1 MIKEDLHI
9 KELTLTNFKNYEMQS
24 FKFSPKLNCIVG
36 ENGMGKTNI
45 MDAIHTFALGK
56 SHFLSTDQN
65 LIRFGEDFFRI
76 QAHVS
81 RFGKNEEIVVKYKYR
96 TKKVIERNKIPYKKI
111 SEHIG
116 LIPLVMIAPDDIQLI
131 MEGSEER
138 RRFLDLSLVQYDS
151 VYLEQ
156 LLIYNSV
163 LEQRNSLLKSYEY
176 LKPFNF
182 DLLETY
188 DLQLIKP
195 AQYIFE
201 KRYELIKK
209 LEPIFVACYASI
221 SGDKEKVN
229 IKYTSS
235 LFEEEMVISLLH
247 SREKDL
253 ILQRTTKGI
262 HKDDLE
268 LEIKGQSLKKFA
280 SQGQLKSYL
289 LAMKLA
295 QYEFLKEIT
304 KLSPILLLD
313 DIFDKL
319 DEKRVA
325 QLLNLLFEKNFGQ
338 IFITDTHELRIE
350 SIIQKLLD
358 KSEYTKIK
366 IEDGTVVK
374 V

>member
-1 MIKEDLHI
+1 LDL
-9 KELTLTNFKNYEMQS
+9 ELSSNVNA
-24 FKFSPKLNCIVG
+24 IVG
-36 ENGMGKTNI
+36 KNGMGKTNI

-76 QAHVS
+76 QTNVS
-81 RFGKNEEIVVKYKYR
+81 RFGKNEEIVVKYKFR
-96 TKKVIERNKIPYKKI
+96 TKKVIERNKVPYKKI

-138 RRFLDLSLVQYDS
+138 RKFLDLCLVQYDAF
-151 VYLEQ
+151 YLEQ
-156 LLIYNSV
+156 LLIYNSI

-201 KRYELIKK
+201 KRSEMIKK
-209 LEPIFVACYASI
+209 LEPIFKESYASI
-221 SGDKEKVN
+221 SGDRENVN
-229 IKYTSS
+229 LKYISS
-235 LFEEEMVISLLH
+235 LFEEELARSLITN
-247 SREKDL
+247 REKDL

-295 QYEFLKEIT
+295 QYEFLKQIT
-304 KLSPILLLD
+304 NLSPILLLD

-338 IFITDTHELRIE
+338 IFITDTHEQRIE
-350 SIIQKLLD
+350 SIIQKLID
-358 KSEYTKIK
+358 KSVYSKIK
-366 IEDGTVVK
+366 IEDGRVV